1 MKSTYKKNNILVIDD
16 DKDVCEMLMKNLTYE
31 GYRVETSSTGGDG
44 IKEIKRGKY
53 DIVILDLRLPD
64 IPGEEVLKK
73 IKEFDSHISVI
84 ILTAYP
90 SVETAVHTMKNDAI
104 DYISKPFQITQLKRL
119 LDKHLL
125 KKATSKEYGIKDIE
139 DVGRRL
145 HTIRK
150 KRHMSLDILAE
161 KTNLSKSFLSE
172 VERRKKFPR
181 LSTLK
186 TIAKELGVDISL
198 IFKE

>member
-16 DKDVCEMLMKNLTYE
+16 DKDVCEMLVKNLTYE
-31 GYRVETSSTGGDG
+31 GYRVETASTGNDG

-53 DIVILDLRLPD
+53 DVVILDLRLPD

-73 IKEFDSHISVI
+73 IKEIDAHVSVI

-104 DYISKPFQITQLKRL
+104 DYIPKPFQVAQLKRL

-125 KKATSKEYGIKDIE
+125 KKATSKEYGIRDIE

-186 TIAKELGVDISL
+186 NIAKELGVDISL